1 MSKNGSRSTSQYER
15 PISRKALLFTFCLAV
30 VGSLTFA
37 ISKPAEA
44 KDQLPDFSTLAEQT
58 SPAIV
63 NISTMTNPKRDR
75 NQMYGPYGEEL
86 PEILRRYFGLQV
98 PDGRGG
104 SRQEQPQPQSLGS
117 GFIISKDGYVL
128 TNNHV
133 IEGADEIIVRMN
145 DRSEYKAKLIG
156 ADKKS
161 DLALLKVDGKNLPT
175 VKIGQSENLKPGQW
189 VFAIGSPFGFDY
201 SVTKGIISALNR
213 SLPRESYVPFIQ
225 TDVPIN
231 PGNSG
236 GPLLNMQGEV
246 IGINSQIYTRSGGFM
261 GLSFAIPVDDAMDV
275 VAQLKEN
282 GQVSR
287 GWLGVIIQ
295 DVDRDLADSFGLD
308 RPHGALLS
316 QVLPEG
322 PADKGGLQ
330 AGDIITRF
338 NDREIKFSSDLPI
351 AVGRAPIGKEV
362 EVELVRRGKKK
373 TLELAVGELPDEQS
387 GVNPRDGIRKDN
399 RLGISVTALD
409 EAVRS
414 RLGLDSEVKGV
425 VVTEVGQG
433 VGRAYG
439 LRSGDVITQINH
451 ENITSTKEY
460 QKVTADLPVNKTI
473 SMRLIRRGTPGFITF
488 RLAE

>member
-1 MSKNGSRSTSQYER
+1 MNQYGSRFAPSGVKVWFLGLCLTMVCSV
-15 PISRKALLFTFCLAV
+15 ALLSSHAV
-30 VGSLTFA
+30 A
-37 ISKPAEA
+37 AE
-44 KDQLPDFSTLAEQT
+44 KLPDFSTLAEDA

-63 NISTMTNPKRDR
+63 NISTMTRPKRDR
-75 NQMYGPYGEEL
+75 GQMYSPYGDDL
-86 PEILRRYFGLQV
+86 PEILRRYFGFQI

-104 SRQEQPQPQSLGS
+104 SPQMEQPRPQSLGS

-133 IEGADEIIVRMN
+133 VEGADEIIVRMN

-161 DLALLKVDGKNLPT
+161 DLALIKVDGKNLPA
-175 VKIGQSENLKPGQW
+175 VKIGDSDRLKPGQW

-213 SLPRESYVPFIQ
+213 SLPTENYVPFIQ

-236 GPLLNMQGEV
+236 GPLLNMNGEV

-261 GLSFAIPVDDAMDV
+261 GLSFAIPIDDAMDV
-275 VAQLKEN
+275 VRQLKAD
-282 GQVSR
+282 GQVTR

-295 DVDRDLADSFGLD
+295 DVDRNLAESFGLK

-316 QVLPEG
+316 QVLPDG

-338 NDREIKFSSDLPI
+338 NGRDIKFSSDLPI
-351 AVGRAPIGKEV
+351 AVGRAPIGEKV
-362 EVELVRRGKKK
+362 DVVLMRRGKEMNLKV
-373 TLELAVGELPDEQS
+373 AVGELPDEET
-387 GVNPRDGIRKDN
+387 GKVRDGIRTDN
-399 RLGISVTALD
+399 RLGISVTNLD
-409 EAVRS
+409 EATRS
-414 RLGLDSEVKGV
+414 RLSLDSDVKGV
-425 VVTEVGQG
+425 VVTDVGSG

-439 LRSGDVITQINH
+439 LRGGDVITHINH
-451 ENITSTKEY
+451 EEITTIKDY
-460 QKVTADLPVNKTI
+460 QKVTSSLPVDRTI
-473 SMRLIRRGTPGFITF
+473 SMRLIRRGMPGFITF
-488 RLAE
+488 RLSE

>member
-1 MSKNGSRSTSQYER
+1 MSINGSRFAPYSDER
-15 PISRKALLFTFCLAV
+15 PVSLKALFFTFCLAV
-30 VGSLTFA
+30 AGSLTFTLSQPVA
-37 ISKPAEA
+37 A
-44 KDQLPDFSTLAEQT
+44 KDGLPDFSTLAEQT

-63 NISTMTNPKRDR
+63 NISTLSKPSRDR
-75 NQMYGPYGEEL
+75 GQMYGPYGEEL
-86 PEILRRYFGLQV
+86 PEILRRYFGFQI
-98 PDGRGG
+98 PDERGG
-104 SRQEQPQPQSLGS
+104 APQPERSQPQSLGS

-133 IEGADEIIVRMN
+133 IDGADEIIVRLN

-175 VKIGQSENLKPGQW
+175 VKIGKSDSLKPGQW

-275 VAQLKEN
+275 VEQLKEK

-295 DVDRDLADSFGLD
+295 DVDRNLAESFGLD
-308 RPHGALLS
+308 RPQGALLS

-338 NDREIKFSSDLPI
+338 DGREIKFSSDLPI
-351 AVGRAPIGKEV
+351 AVGRAPIGEKV
-362 EVELVRRGKKK
+362 EVELMRRSKPQTIK
-373 TLELAVGELPDEQS
+373 LAVGELPDEQS
-387 GVNPRDGIRKDN
+387 GGSVRDGIRTDN
-399 RLGISVTALD
+399 RLGISVDSLD
-409 EAVRS
+409 EATRS
-414 RLGLDSEVKGV
+414 RLGLDADVKGV
-425 VVTEVGQG
+425 VVTEVGNG
-433 VGRAYG
+433 VGSC
-439 LRSGDVITQINH
+439 LRP
-451 ENITSTKEY
+451 
-460 QKVTADLPVNKTI
+460 A
-473 SMRLIRRGTPGFITF
+473 F
-488 RLAE
+488 R